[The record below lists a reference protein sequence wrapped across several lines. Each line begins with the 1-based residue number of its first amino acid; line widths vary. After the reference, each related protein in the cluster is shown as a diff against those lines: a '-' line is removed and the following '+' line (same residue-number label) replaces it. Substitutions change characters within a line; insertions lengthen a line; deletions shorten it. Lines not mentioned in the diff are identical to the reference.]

1 MPFGIHITYI
11 DPAKTVRVRGV
22 QDKGT
27 ITYQLESKKG
37 KGINSPWIPVP
48 KITRK
53 VP

>member
-11 DPAKTVRVRGV
+11 DPDKTVRVRGV

-27 ITYQLESKKG
+27 ITYQLESKRNK
-37 KGINSPWIPVP
+37 KWIPVP

-53 VP
+53 IT